1 MPSKTDKSSNPT
13 DEESAKQKGGKAMRN
28 LLKATTL
35 ENRFPL
41 LAIEKSSLER
51 RRNYGRLSGG
61 LTRTLHR
68 RLHRIRDDALGLAQG
83 YQGVV

>member
-1 MPSKTDKSSNPT
+1 
-13 DEESAKQKGGKAMRN
+13 MRN

-41 LAIEKSSLER
+41 LAVEKSSLER

-61 LTRTLHR
+61 LTRPLHR